1 MSKTNSGLIEYA
13 AAQIGKPYWYG
24 CYGQTATAAL
34 YASKKAQYPSYYT
47 ASDFTSQYGKRVH
60 DCAGLIKGY
69 LWSTSAT
76 STPVYKSAQDL
87 SASGMYSAA
96 STKGKIATFDKVNGR
111 LVFKGSTAAKI
122 SHVGVYCDGY
132 VYEAKGH
139 AYGVLKTAYSA
150 SDWTFWAQH
159 PDIECDT
166 TTGTT
171 TTTASTTSS
180 STSTT
185 TSSSTASSEV
195 TATAK
200 AQSYLKSL
208 AGTYT
213 VTSSTGLNIRD
224 GAGTDK
230 DILVA
235 IPYGTAVTNYGYYT
249 EVSGVKWL
257 YVQFTYGGTKYT
269 GFGSSAYL
277 SK

>member
-1 MSKTNSGLIEYA
+1 MATKTNSGLIEYA
-13 AAQIGKPYWYG
+13 AAQVGKPYWYG

-76 STPVYKSAQDL
+76 ATPVYKSSQDK
-87 SASGMYSAA
+87 SAAGMYSAA
-96 STKGKIATFDKVNGR
+96 TTKGKIATFDKVNGR

-122 SHVGVYCDGY
+122 SHVGVYADGY

-139 AYGVLKTAYSA
+139 AYGVLKTVYSA
-150 SDWTFWAQH
+150 SDWTFWCQH

-166 TTGTT
+166 ETGTT
-171 TTTASTTSS
+171 TTTTSS
-180 STSTT
+180 STTTSTT
-185 TSSSTASSEV
+185 TTASSEV
-195 TATAK
+195 TASAK

-213 VTSSTGLNIRD
+213 VTATNGLNVRD
-224 GAGTDK
+224 GAGTHYDV
-230 DILVA
+230 LVA
-235 IPYGTAVTNYGYYT
+235 IPCGTAVTNYGYYT
-249 EVSGVKWL
+249 TYSGTKWL
-257 YVQFTYGGTKYT
+257 YVQFTYGGVKYT
-269 GFGSSAYL
+269 GFASSAYL
-277 SK
+277 AK